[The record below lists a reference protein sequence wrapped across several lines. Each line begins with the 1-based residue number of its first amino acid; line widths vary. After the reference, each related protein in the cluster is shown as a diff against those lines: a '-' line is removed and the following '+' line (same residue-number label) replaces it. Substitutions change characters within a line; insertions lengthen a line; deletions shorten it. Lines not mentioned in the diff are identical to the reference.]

1 MSFKDIND
9 AGAVI
14 VFCKEEYNLV
24 QKQDIFVRIKNL
36 PNFPLMMTLYSVV
49 AKQFKKY
56 YE

>member
-1 MSFKDIND
+1 MSIKDIND
-9 AGAVI
+9 ARAVI

-24 QKQDIFVRIKNL
+24 QKQNIFVRIKNL